1 MAKGTSKSSDFAL
14 RRRKQQQKKRK
25 AASRKTEK
33 KKPSWVKA
41 IKKTFVKSDE
51 AKKKAGGAGRG
62 SYMNPDGD
70 EVQSEVDPEREKKL
84 NEKQPLETQLFC
96 KNLPLD
102 ADTEEIQSFFS
113 RFGEIRRVF
122 VVRNHMTKMA
132 TGTGFVHCA
141 SKELVDLIMTHCQQN
156 ARELAATTK
165 EETKKETEALSH
177 HKAKQVQFKL
187 RNDKMELKDPYVMV
201 RNNRVTVHRVL
212 SRTDSHEAVSQAQKK
227 KKRTRLAG
235 DDPRNLYLLQEGY
248 VLPDSP
254 AAKGLPPQY
263 IELLRQDYESRK
275 QQLKNVNYFVSQTR
289 LNIRNLPRTIEA
301 KDLRQILSK
310 HTRSY
315 LKSHPELLDRE
326 SFGKYGPIKNLKL
339 LTDSAGTPKGFAF
352 VEFMSH
358 ELALNALRSL
368 NNNPTVF
375 GPSKRLIVSFAVES
389 MNAVQKLERLR
400 ELRKERNQRPMHQM

>member
-1 MAKGTSKSSDFAL
+1 MARGTSKSSDFAL
-14 RRRKQQQKKRK
+14 RRRKAEQKKRK
-25 AASRKTEK
+25 AASRKTSN

-41 IKKTFVKSDE
+41 IKKTFVKDG
-51 AKKKAGGAGRG
+51 AKGTRS
-62 SYMNPDGD
+62 SYLNPEGD

-84 NEKQPLETQLFC
+84 NEKQPLDTQLFC

-102 ADTEEIQSFFS
+102 ADADEVQAFFA

-122 VVRNHMTKMA
+122 IVRNHTTKMA

-141 SKELVDLIMTHCQQN
+141 SKELVDTIMNHCQQN
-156 ARELAATTK
+156 ARELAASTR
-165 EETKKETEALSH
+165 EEIKKETEALSH

-187 RNDKMELKDPYVMV
+187 RNDKLEVKDPFVTI

-235 DDPRNLYLLQEGY
+235 DDPRNLYLLQEGHITA
-248 VLPDSP
+248 DSP

-263 IELLRQDYESRK
+263 LELLRQDYESRK
-275 QQLKNVNYFVSQTR
+275 QQLRNTNYFVSRTR

-301 KDLRQILSK
+301 KELRQLLSK
-310 HTRSY
+310 HTREY
-315 LKSHPELLDRE
+315 LKKHPELLDRE
-326 SFGKYGPIKNLKL
+326 AFGKYGPIKNVKL

-352 VEFMSH
+352 VEFVSH
-358 ELALNALRSL
+358 ELALNGLRSL
-368 NNNPTVF
+368 NNNPTIF

-400 ELRKERNQRPMHQM
+400 QLRNERNQRPASEGD